1 MIIGV
6 VVIGLMIGV
15 IVIALLVVVVG
26 VVALFLVVL
35 VVALLVVVG
44 WQYACYF
51 ADTILFRFA
60 LVKFGVTTIE
70 DGGWSGSS
78 SS

>member
-1 MIIGV
+1 MIGV
-6 VVIGLMIGV
+6 VDIGLMIGV
-15 IVIALLVVVVG
+15 IVIALLVVVVLG
-26 VVALFLVVL
+26 VVALFLVLL

-44 WQYACYF
+44 WQYAWYF